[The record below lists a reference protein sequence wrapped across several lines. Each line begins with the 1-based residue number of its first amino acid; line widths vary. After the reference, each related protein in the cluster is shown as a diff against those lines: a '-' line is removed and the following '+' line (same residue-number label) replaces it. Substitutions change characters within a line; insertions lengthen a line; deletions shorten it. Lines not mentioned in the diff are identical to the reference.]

1 MFRENE
7 TIIGYKGKKKIY
19 VNSMYL
25 ELKILGAKDIA
36 FLTRLLYEQPNLSNS
51 HLKSMATPNHEAYF
65 EIKIKY
71 TCLAVCI

>member
-1 MFRENE
+1 
-7 TIIGYKGKKKIY
+7 
-19 VNSMYL
+19 MYL